1 MIKYSFVIPT
11 YQNKY
16 QLINTLT
23 AIKKLKTASRFDY
36 EVVVADD
43 GSTDGTGEIIDEFKK
58 TLRLKSVYLPRCEKS
73 CRSRARNEALKLA
86 EGEIIVFIDSDIL
99 VPPDYLIILDEF
111 FSFGTDFA
119 VSGFRKLINEQVSL
133 ESVADGR
140 IFDKSYQQTLK
151 TGDDFRYD
159 IMKKISF
166 NSAAFDAPFLYALSC
181 NLAVPKRWIDKVGG
195 FDEDLIKWGIEDI
208 EFIYRLYKAGMRII
222 YNTRG
227 TVLHQFH
234 GIVEG
239 SVIKKSQV
247 SEVDYNAAVFI
258 KKHPDF
264 MGLDDKKVY
273 ELFHSIA
280 KKYTLIER
288 AARSN
293 SKVINFLKSEEFD
306 EVLEK
311 VSEYSGL
318 EDTNVKIFDKVGS
331 TDLDIILGLMPKT
344 KATFRYFPFYK

>member
-1 MIKYSFVIPT
+1 MIKYSFVIPA

-16 QLINTLT
+16 QLKNTLT
-23 AIKKLKTASRFDY
+23 AIKNLKTSNRFDY

-43 GSTDGTGEIIDEFKK
+43 GSTDGTDEIINAFKS
-58 TLRLKSVYLPRCEKS
+58 TGGIKSVYLSRSEQS

-86 EGEIIVFIDSDIL
+86 AGEIIVFIDSDIL
-99 VPPDYLIILDEF
+99 VPPDYLLTLDEF
-111 FSFGTDFA
+111 FSFGSGFA
-119 VSGFRKLINEQVSL
+119 VSGFRRLINEPVSF
-133 ESVADGR
+133 ESVSDGS
-140 IFDKSYQQTLK
+140 IFDEKYQQTLK
-151 TGDDFRYD
+151 TGEDFRYE
-159 IMKKISF
+159 IMKKISY
-166 NSAAFDAPFLYALSC
+166 NAAAFDAPFLYALSC
-181 NLAVPKRWIDKVGG
+181 NLAVPKLWIDKVGG

-208 EFIYRLYKAGMRII
+208 EFIYRLYKAGMKII

-247 SEVDYNAAVFI
+247 SDVDYNAAVFI

-264 MGLDDKKVY
+264 MGLEDKNVY

-288 AARSN
+288 AARGN
-293 SKVINFLKSEEFD
+293 SKVINFIKSEDFD
-306 EVLEK
+306 EVLKK
-311 VSEYSGL
+311 VSEYSHL
-318 EDTNVKIFDKVGS
+318 DDTNVKIFDKVGS

-344 KATFRYFPFYK
+344 KATFRYFPLYK